1 MEILTSTGRVGEADV
16 QALAVPVFKDEKAHE
31 GFLRELDEASGGLV
45 KSVIESEELKG
56 KEGETAYLL
65 LPEGGALKARRL
77 LLVGVGERESYGL
90 GQVSQMAGA
99 AVRALR
105 ARNVKSIGLVMRG
118 GEAAEET
125 ARSAQ
130 AAVEGA
136 VMSLFDPDKYR
147 TIDKEERAVERLVVV
162 AQGAG
167 ADALRQ
173 AAERGRV
180 VGESANFT
188 RDMANEPGVYMT
200 PTVMAQR
207 AQQVANE
214 FGLDIDVLDRARMEA
229 LGMGSLLSVARGSD
243 EPPAL
248 IVLKYTPAGGA
259 RVDLAEAGKQSDGN
273 NDGGELLALV
283 GKGVTF
289 DSGGISIKPGENMEL
304 MKYDMTG
311 GATVIGVMR
320 AVAQLKPPFPV
331 LGVVPATEN
340 LPSGKATKPGDVVRA
355 MSGKT
360 IEIIN
365 TDAEGRLILAD
376 AIAYAKRLGATR
388 VVDLATL
395 TGAVS
400 IALGDVNTGI
410 LGTDQELI
418 DELIESGREVGE
430 KLWQLPL
437 DKEYTRQIKSDIAD
451 IKNVGG
457 RKAGTITAAAF
468 LKEFADGLSWAH
480 LDIAGTAWGD
490 EQKPFRSKGPTGVA
504 VRTLVNFIERNA
516 RRVAPD
522 VKA

>member
-1 MEILTSTGRVGEADV
+1 MEIQTSTGRAGDADA
-16 QALAVPVFKDEKAHE
+16 QALAVAVFKDEKADE
-31 GFLRELDEASGGLV
+31 GLLKELDAASGGLI
-45 KSVIESEELKG
+45 KSVLESGELKG
-56 KEGETAYLL
+56 KEGETAYVVVG
-65 LPEGGALKARRL
+65 EGREGLKARRL
-77 LLVGVGERESYGL
+77 LLIGVGERENYGL
-90 GQVSQMAGA
+90 AQVSQFAGTA
-99 AVRALR
+99 ARQLR
-105 ARNVKSIGLVMRG
+105 ARSVKSIGLI
-118 GEAAEET
+118 
-125 ARSAQ
+125 ARAPEGKE
-130 AAVEGA
+130 EGA
-136 VMSLFDPDKYR
+136 AASAIEGALIGLFEPDKYR
-147 TIDKEERAVERLVVV
+147 TVEKEERVIDRFVVV
-162 AQGAG
+162 APG
-167 ADALRQ
+167 ADESALKRG
-173 AAERGRV
+173 AERGRI
-180 VGESANFT
+180 VGESVNFT

-200 PTVMAQR
+200 PTIMAQR
-207 AQQVANE
+207 AQQLANE
-214 FGLDIDVLDRARMEA
+214 FGLEVDVLDRARMEE
-229 LGMGSLLSVARGSD
+229 LGMGSFLSVARGSD

-248 IVLKYTPAGGA
+248 IVLKYNPEGSA
-259 RVDLAEAGKQSDGN
+259 RGVGITTGN
-273 NDGGELLALV
+273 ATNDGKELLAFV

-311 GATVIGVMR
+311 GATVLGVLR
-320 AVAQLKPPFPV
+320 AAAQLKPPFPI

-360 IEIIN
+360 IEVIN

-376 AIAYAKRLGATR
+376 AIAYAKQLGATR

-400 IALGDVNTGI
+400 IALGDVNTGV
-410 LGTDQELI
+410 LGTDQKLI

-468 LKEFADGLSWAH
+468 LKEFADGISWAH

-490 EQKPFRSKGPTGVA
+490 EAKPFRSKGPTGVC
-504 VRTLVNFIERNA
+504 VRTLINYVERRANA
-516 RRVAPD
+516 EASNGKVTG
-522 VKA
+522 